1 MLSSTAYDGLK
12 DTVFWLGLY
21 WKDLYQ
27 LLAPASDSAKIA
39 TYPLFQGGFSIF
51 QTLAVPA
58 SAFAYLLVYLA
69 FISLSKW
76 LTRSPQSTYQLAL
89 HYAHT
94 LIPIAFVYNVSH
106 YYTLALEQGARVLGL
121 VSDPLGM
128 SWNLFGTA
136 RKSFGV
142 MLDIELVWHSQVWL
156 ILAGHIVSVYLAH
169 LQALKIVTPRRAVVG
184 QLPVLVLMVA
194 LTSLGLWILSLPIQ
208 SA

>member
-1 MLSSTAYDGLK
+1 MPSSNTSAGVPVDEVSK
-12 DTVFWLGLY
+12 TPIPGLY
-21 WKDLYQ
+21 EMRIGTDVFYT
-27 LLAPASDSAKIA
+27 DE
-39 TYPLFQGGFSIF
+39 QGAHLIDG
-51 QTLAVPA
+51 
-58 SAFAYLLVYLA
+58 
-69 FISLSKW
+69 
-76 LTRSPQSTYQLAL
+76 
-89 HYAHT
+89 HT